1 MPGTVIVTGA
11 SSGIG
16 EACALAFA
24 REMRPLVLGA
34 RRSDRLEKVAAACRE
49 AGAPKV
55 LALPLDVR
63 SAASVLRFAAA
74 AEAEAPEVLI
84 NNAGAALGKAP
95 LASITD
101 QDLDGMLET
110 NVTGLV
116 RVSRAVLPGMI
127 ARRRGH
133 LVNLSSIAALQEYEG
148 GSVYC
153 ASKAAVRSISRVLR
167 LELLGTGIKV
177 TEVAP
182 GGAETEFSIVRLGDE
197 QAAKAVYRG
206 WTPLSPQDIAESVT
220 WAVSRPPHVHIHEI
234 LLTATDQASATKYHR
249 QP

>member
-24 REMRPLVLGA
+24 REGRPLVLGA
-34 RRSDRLEKVAAACRE
+34 RRGDRLEKVAAACRE
-49 AGAPKV
+49 AGAPRV
-55 LALPLDVR
+55 VALPLDVR

-74 AEAEAPEVLI
+74 AEPEQPEVLI

-95 LASITD
+95 LSTITD
-101 QDLDGMLET
+101 QELEGMLET

-116 RVSRAVLPGMI
+116 RVSRAVLQGMI
-127 ARRRGH
+127 ARKRGH
-133 LVNLSSIAALQEYEG
+133 LVNISSLAALQEYEG

-167 LELLGTGIKV
+167 LELLGTGIRV
-177 TEVAP
+177 TEIAP
-182 GGAETEFSIVRLGDE
+182 GMAETGFSIVRLGDE
-197 QAAKAVYRG
+197 EQAKNVYRG
-206 WTPLSPQDIAESVT
+206 WTPLSPADIAESVT
-220 WAVSRPPHVHIHEI
+220 WAVSRPPHVHVHEI
-234 LLTATDQASATKYHR
+234 VLTATDQASVSKVNR
-249 QP
+249 RP